1 MIVNL
6 LCNICNIHKKM
17 NKCKIFRLQL
27 YNAMT
32 CVILIINKKSH
43 TSKELWKIFKN
54 VKIYNMFH
62 QQLFISS
69 WIACVVF
76 LEIDDEQ
83 VAINFL

>member
-1 MIVNL
+1 MKVNL

-17 NKCKIFRLQL
+17 NKCKIFILQL

-69 WIACVVF
+69 WTACVVF

>member
-1 MIVNL
+1 MTCVILIIN
-6 LCNICNIHKKM
+6 KKSHTSKELWKIFK
-17 NKCKIFRLQL
+17 KCKIFRLQL

-69 WIACVVF
+69 
-76 LEIDDEQ
+76 
-83 VAINFL
+83 